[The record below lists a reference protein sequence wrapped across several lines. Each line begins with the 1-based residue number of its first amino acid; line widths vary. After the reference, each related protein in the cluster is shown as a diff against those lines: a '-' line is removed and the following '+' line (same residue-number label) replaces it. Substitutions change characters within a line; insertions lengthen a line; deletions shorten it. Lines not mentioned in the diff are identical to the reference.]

1 MENGQGTIEA
11 TDMETTGAFSGDH
24 LSRTAYF
31 FDGLRKR
38 MESIGGPLTV
48 ESAEDMMM
56 YAECIAATLRS
67 FLIFDGVWGRAK
79 TGGIHP
85 VKENEGC

>member
-1 MENGQGTIEA
+1 MAA
-11 TDMETTGAFSGDH
+11 TDMETKGAFSGDH

-31 FDGLRKR
+31 VDGLRER
-38 MESIGGPLTV
+38 MARISGPLTV

-67 FLIFDGVWGRAK
+67 FLIIEGVWGRAK
-79 TGGIHP
+79 AGGIHP
-85 VKENEGC
+85 GKDKGGC

>member
-1 MENGQGTIEA
+1 MEDGRGTKAA
-11 TDMETTGAFSGDH
+11 TDMETKGAFSGDH

-31 FDGLRKR
+31 VDRLRKQ

-67 FLIFDGVWGRAK
+67 FLIIDGIWGRAK
-79 TGGIHP
+79 AGGIHP
-85 VKENEGC
+85 VKENEEC